1 MPNTCRIHAR
11 SPTIFTK
18 FGASYLGA
26 KRISWC
32 PFVGGRCLGSS
43 ADVGFPNSRDN
54 SLQSDSDRREILLN
68 LDSVQISG
76 FWAGPGNYEK
86 RKRAFFLLKK
96 DHFLLRFFWLV
107 GSKNLTRCIFCGA
120 RFARLLMI
128 FLLQTLRPAALL
140 HQIGAMPGAE
150 KGIYMN
156 AFVHLHVEG
165 GSISNSS
172 CDSSLSESDWPES
185 NLNLK
190 GVPFKRIGRV

>member
-1 MPNTCRIHAR
+1 M
-11 SPTIFTK
+11 
-18 FGASYLGA
+18 
-26 KRISWC
+26 
-32 PFVGGRCLGSS
+32 
-43 ADVGFPNSRDN
+43 
-54 SLQSDSDRREILLN
+54 N
-68 LDSVQISG
+68 LDSVQVCG

-120 RFARLLMI
+120 RFARLLVI

-140 HQIGAMPGAE
+140 HQKMGAMPGPE

-156 AFVHLHVEG
+156 AFVPLHVEG

-190 GVPFKRIGRV
+190 GVPFKRIARKQCTLRTLEINANSSSPGSNLKLKGVPFRQEANVS